1 MVNLISVFYS
11 TGINHYNV
19 DPKNPLKTVHAE
31 VDAIN
36 NLRRDSTN
44 KRKKV
49 NLFVFRTNPKGYH
62 YERWTHDHGCRRWF
76 NVKRH
81 TVTDKIVQTY
91 KMGESK
97 PEDNSA

>member
-1 MVNLISVFYS
+1 MFVIRCPYCGERDQTEF
-11 TGINHYNV
+11 TCHGEAHIAR
-19 DPKNPLKTVHAE
+19 PKNPNE
-31 VDAIN
+31 VSDKN
-36 NLRRDSTN
+36 WGEY
-44 KRKKV
+44 
-49 NLFVFRTNPKGYH
+49 LFFRTNPKGYH
-62 YERWTHDHGCRRWF
+62 YERWTHDHECRRWF